1 MVHNKA
7 KRFFSLKI
15 GPAGRLTTLVKIL
28 KLQYFP
34 DNRLYVW
41 SGRDGYRKAWNNQV
55 CCKDLWFLET
65 DVPPSPGKV
74 QLIKPT
80 TNTLEVTW
88 TGVVTADAYLLQI
101 QKVESSVSEVAEP
114 PPATCSPLSNS
125 LERKSS
131 VNEDEYKQ
139 NVLSNS
145 SNTGQTS
152 KNLKLN

>member
-1 MVHNKA
+1 M
-7 KRFFSLKI
+7 
-15 GPAGRLTTLVKIL
+15 
-28 KLQYFP
+28 
-34 DNRLYVW
+34 W